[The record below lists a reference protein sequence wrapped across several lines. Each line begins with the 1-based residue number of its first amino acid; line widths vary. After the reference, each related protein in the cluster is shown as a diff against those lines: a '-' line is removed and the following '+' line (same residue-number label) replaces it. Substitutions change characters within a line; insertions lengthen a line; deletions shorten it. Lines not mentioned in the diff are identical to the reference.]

1 MTPATRAT
9 VFLLL
14 LIAAAHVYRLI
25 LGVQITVGGMA
36 VPMWV
41 SVVVIVVPVALAT
54 LLWRE
59 RRH

>member
-1 MTPATRAT
+1 M
-9 VFLLL
+9 
-14 LIAAAHVYRLI
+14 HQLI

-41 SVVVIVVPVALAT
+41 SGVAVVVPVALAT